1 MRATSPARAPSP
13 SELARQS
20 DGGAN
25 VLAFTRTSRVP
36 ARMVLVLLG
45 NDNRV
50 QQLEMRAG
58 RLRGRGKV
66 VSAVIER
73 ADCELD
79 GVLVVEATRTGPPR
93 QGRSTM

>member
-45 NDNRV
+45 NDNRAAMMSV
-50 QQLEMRAG
+50 PLGKGSPGPDGDRSIYDKLMAAVMDARAQ
-58 RLRGRGKV
+58 R
-66 VSAVIER
+66 
-73 ADCELD
+73 
-79 GVLVVEATRTGPPR
+79 GVLNMNP
-93 QGRSTM
+93 